1 MTTGS
6 VMYCTYTVYK
16 IRTCN
21 GIAHNVQEL
30 DYIAS
35 TQHLMAQSE
44 ELEEELS
51 KATIKHEECTV
62 KCEEEHAILKV
73 MCLQLAA
80 HQ

>member
-1 MTTGS
+1 
-6 VMYCTYTVYK
+6 
-16 IRTCN
+16 
-21 GIAHNVQEL
+21 
-30 DYIAS
+30 
-35 TQHLMAQSE
+35 MAQSE